1 MDQLNAA
8 IDANTSVADFA
19 LALADAAIAAPK
31 AEAPAAAEA
40 GPPRLR
46 LVALSASPH

>member
-1 MDQLNAA
+1 MDRLNAA

-31 AEAPAAAEA
+31 AEARP
-40 GPPRLR
+40 PPRPRPPAGL
-46 LVALSASPH
+46 LALSASPH